1 MPRAFL
7 PGAGRDASLVE
18 PATDLQLLTATE
30 AARRIREGRLSSEEL
45 VEACLDRIEAREAQV
60 RAWELLDRRQAMDQ
74 ARRRDREARLGP
86 LHGVPVGVKDIIDT
100 ADMPTT
106 YGSPIYRGH
115 LPERDADCVV
125 RLRRAGAVILGKTV
139 TTEFAVYHPGRTRNP
154 LDRQRTPG
162 GSSSGSA
169 AAVAD
174 AMVPAALGSQTAGST
189 IRPAA
194 YCGIFGFKPTYG
206 TLSGA
211 GVWRLSDTLDTL
223 GVLARA
229 VEDLA
234 LLCQVLAGPDPG
246 DPSIFFPL
254 EISSPPRLAFVRT
267 PHWDAVEPPV
277 QKLIESAA
285 EELARAGAPID
296 EVDTPPSFD
305 DLAQA
310 QMTIMDVEVA
320 RSLGSICEGH
330 GDAISESLRE
340 LIERGLAT
348 SGEIYEQALELAGR
362 GRGEL
367 PELFAGHDVL
377 LTPAVSGEAPAGL
390 ESTGDPLHCRT
401 WTLLGL
407 PTAAVPGLEGPE
419 GMPVGVQL
427 VGPRGDDRGVL
438 RAARWVAAQLEQ
450 GG

>member
-1 MPRAFL
+1 
-7 PGAGRDASLVE
+7 VVT
-18 PATDLQLLTATE
+18 ATHLQLLTAAE
-30 AARRIREGRLSSEEL
+30 AARWMREGRLTSEEL
-45 VEACLDRIEAREAQV
+45 VEACLDRIEAREAEV
-60 RAWELLDRRQAMDQ
+60 GAWEFLDRRRALDQ
-74 ARRRDREARLGP
+74 ARRRDREARLGA

-115 LPERDADCVV
+115 LPEREADSVV

-154 LDRQRTPG
+154 LDHQRTPG

-206 TLSGA
+206 TLSRA

-234 LLCQVLAGPDPG
+234 LLCQVMAGPDPG
-246 DPSIFFPL
+246 FFPL
-254 EISSPPRLAFVRT
+254 EVSSPPRLAFVRT

-277 QKLIESAA
+277 QKLIEGAA
-285 EELARAGAPID
+285 DELARAGAPID
-296 EVDTPPSFD
+296 EVDTPPSFE

-320 RSLGSICEGH
+320 GSLSSLYERR
-330 GDAISESLRE
+330 GDAVSASLRE

-348 SGEIYEQALELAGR
+348 SAESYEQALELAGR

-377 LTPAVSGEAPAGL
+377 LAPAVSGEAPAGL
-390 ESTGDPLHCRT
+390 ESTGDPLHCRA

-407 PTAAVPGLEGPE
+407 PAAAVPGLEGPE

-438 RAARWVAAQLEQ
+438 RAAHWVAAQLEHE
-450 GG
+450 G